1 MAVHSK
7 ASLTAAWAAKAATG
21 AILDPDVLELHDVI
35 AVGGALVFPLPT
47 DGSSTSVQVGQTWTV
62 LNPWTVAVPASG
74 KGVTCST
81 STGIMTIETNGD
93 GWYLCRLKLNGS
105 IAGIVQECELA
116 MRAMRSSTYY
126 MIQGERIDT
135 PGVMTHLSP
144 EAPGRLGGAS
154 ALPGDRE
161 GRLPKPHVR
170 DRERLPEDAFRRTFE
185 PLVEP
190 EVIASSRCIKSPYGY

>member
-154 ALPGDRE
+154 PLHFIAGDTLALYGRTGPGGGTRT
-161 GRLPKPHVR
+161 LTIHSASLIC
-170 DRERLPEDAFRRTFE
+170 ERKF
-185 PLVEP
+185 
-190 EVIASSRCIKSPYGY
+190 ASD